1 MPRRRNPEEARI
13 YSVRVAV
20 REVDL
25 RELRAES
32 FERRI
37 SVSLLLFRRLMQSR
51 PVPTAL
57 DAKIAAELGILGGNI
72 NQIARRANSG
82 HVVGVDAAQLQELYE
97 IIRKMRLALLEGAP

>member
-1 MPRRRNPEEARI
+1 M
-13 YSVRVAV
+13 

-32 FERRI
+32 YARGI
-37 SVSLLLFRRLMQSR
+37 SVSLLLFRRLMSTR
-51 PVPTAL
+51 PLPTAL
-57 DAKIAAELGILGGNI
+57 DAKIAAELGIIGGNI

-97 IIRKMRLALLEGAP
+97 IIRKMRLSLLGGAP